1 VEISQII
8 AEYGFPVIMS
18 MGMAYFI
25 YYVWNFINDELDP
38 KIGEMHIA
46 LIRVIDKTRMLDQDM
61 IRLKSKIEVVM
72 RYKNAE
78 KMLNDDK
85 PNGTSKR
92 KSG

>member
-1 VEISQII
+1 MEIGTII
-8 AEYGFPVIMS
+8 AEYGFPVVMS
-18 MGMAYFI
+18 IGMGYFI
-25 YYVWNFINDELDP
+25 YYIWNFINDELDP

-78 KMLNDDK
+78 KMFNDDE
-85 PNGTSKR
+85 PSAPSKR
-92 KSG
+92 SKR

>member
-1 VEISQII
+1 VEIGTII
-8 AEYGFPVIMS
+8 AEYGFPVVMS
-18 MGMAYFI
+18 IGMAYFI
-25 YYVWNFINDELDP
+25 YYIWNFINDELDP

-78 KMLNDDK
+78 KMFNDDE
-85 PNGTSKR
+85 PSAPSKR
-92 KSG
+92 SKR

>member
-1 VEISQII
+1 MEIGTII
-8 AEYGFPVIMS
+8 AEYGFPGVRSI
-18 MGMAYFI
+18 GMAYFI
-25 YYVWNFINDELDP
+25 YYIWNFINDELDP

-78 KMLNDDK
+78 KMFNDDE
-85 PNGTSKR
+85 PSAPSKR
-92 KSG
+92 SKR

>member
-1 VEISQII
+1 MNI
-8 AEYGFPVIMS
+8 AEIIGQYGFPVVMS

-25 YYVWNFINDELDP
+25 YYIWTFINEELDP

-72 RYKNAE
+72 RYKNAD
-78 KMLNDDK
+78 KMHK
-85 PNGTSKR
+85 QQPAAPKSTR
-92 KSG
+92 K